1 MDSYHRTRAGK
12 LLDQVSQ
19 DLDEDYS
26 LNGLP
31 EFQGFPKL
39 LSQYAGIPKSLKM
52 KPANVGHVMVLAQ
65 AFGKLTAEIEELKKS
80 QRKL

>member
-1 MDSYHRTRAGK
+1 MDSSHKTRAGK

-39 LSQYAGIPKSLKM
+39 LSQYAGIPRSLKM
-52 KPANVGHVMVLAQ
+52 KPANAGHIMVIARALAEL
-65 AFGKLTAEIEELKKS
+65 AGEIEKLKKS
-80 QRKL
+80 LGKL

>member
-1 MDSYHRTRAGK
+1 MDSSNKTRAGR

-39 LSQYAGIPKSLKM
+39 LSLYAGIPRSLKM
-52 KPANVGHVMVLAQ
+52 KPANAGHIMVITKALAVLA
-65 AFGKLTAEIEELKKS
+65 GEIEKLKKS
-80 QRKL
+80 LGKV

>member
-1 MDSYHRTRAGK
+1 MDSSHRSRAGK

-19 DLDEDYS
+19 GLDEDYS
-26 LNGLP
+26 VSGLP

-39 LSQYAGIPKSLKM
+39 LSQYAGIPRSLKM

-65 AFGKLTAEIEELKKS
+65 ALGKLMAEIEELKKS